1 MRFAIVGAGA
11 VGGYFGARLVQ
22 SGHDVTFL
30 ARGAHLQVLRE
41 RGLTLHTPAGET
53 RVPVRA
59 EEDPARAGPVD
70 VVMLAVKTYH
80 LPSALPSVKTLLS
93 AVDTPGQG
101 GETAVV
107 LTLQNGVDSPSEV
120 AAAVGEEAVLGGSA
134 YISTALTAPGVITQT
149 GTHQRITFGE
159 YFGPLPRLSPRV
171 QALRDALASA
181 GIRTDAVP
189 DARVSLWDK
198 LVFLGPFAGVT
209 GATRLPIGPLRDCP
223 PALDTYRQAAEETI
237 RVAAAEGIS
246 VQRRPDTLLEELR
259 GLPAHTRASLLVD
272 LEQGKPLEVEA
283 LLGSVVRR
291 GRAAGVPTPVLATLY
306 GVLAPHAQGR
316 TGS

>member
-22 SGHDVTFL
+22 AGHEVTFL
-30 ARGAHLQVLRE
+30 ARGAHLRVLRE
-41 RGLTLHTPAGET
+41 RGLTLHTPAGESLI
-53 RVPVRA
+53 PVRA
-59 EEDPARAGPVD
+59 EEDPAHVGPVD

-93 AVDTPGQG
+93 TVERPVLG
-101 GETAVV
+101 GPTAVV

-120 AAAVGEEAVLGGSA
+120 AAAVGE
-134 YISTALTAPGVITQT
+134 Q
-149 GTHQRITFGE
+149 
-159 YFGPLPRLSPRV
+159 
-171 QALRDALASA
+171 
-181 GIRTDAVP
+181 
-189 DARVSLWDK
+189 
-198 LVFLGPFAGVT
+198 AGVT
-209 GATRLPIGPLRDCP
+209 DATRLSIGPLRDCP
-223 PALDTYRQAAEETI
+223 PALDTYREAAEEVA
-237 RVAAAEGIS
+237 RVAAAEGIT

-272 LEQGKPLEVEA
+272 LEQGRPLEVEA

-291 GRAAGVPTPVLATLY
+291 GRAAGVPTPVLATLH

-316 TGS
+316 TA